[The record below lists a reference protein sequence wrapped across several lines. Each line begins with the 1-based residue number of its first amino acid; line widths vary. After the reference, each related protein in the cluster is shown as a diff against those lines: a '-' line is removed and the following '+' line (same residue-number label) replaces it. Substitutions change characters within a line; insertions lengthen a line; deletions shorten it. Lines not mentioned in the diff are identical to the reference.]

1 MIALHAGRLL
11 LTCEQS
17 SQTWHARINIGPKPE
32 HQLVVDTGTID
43 LRQAMERGKM
53 HYQAFCAKARPV
65 EPNAKVMCW
74 DCLHWT
80 PGGRGR
86 CEIGLPE
93 ARKTGGRFAPNCSV
107 FKPLNNRPLA
117 GI

>member
-32 HQLVVDTGTID
+32 HQLVVDTGTVD
-43 LRQAMERGKM
+43 LRQAMERGNM

-107 FKPLNNRPLA
+107 FQPLNNRPLA